1 MPNKIKLSK
10 QTTDNEQQPG
20 NDIKHLAE
28 ENQRIDDQSLIY
40 AGPDGCSN
48 GFAFF
53 FALALACRAWSVPA
67 EAAVPL
73 VIMYAKQSHN
83 KLTT

>member
-1 MPNKIKLSK
+1 MQIKHAKQNKAQ
-10 QTTDNEQQPG
+10 QTNNRQRTRAS

-48 GFAFF
+48 GFAFC
-53 FALALACRAWSVPA
+53 FALALA
-67 EAAVPL
+67 
-73 VIMYAKQSHN
+73 
-83 KLTT
+83 